1 MAPRTQ
7 QEITQ
12 AGNPRCPQGA
22 DGAAM
27 LRRCDPF
34 NPTPEEFFALLDR
47 AGFCNIRVNRK
58 AGTTWS
64 CVEGSKVSE

>member
-1 MAPRTQ
+1 MEPGTQ
-7 QEITQ
+7 REITQ

-27 LRRCDPF
+27 LRRF

-47 AGFCNIRVNRK
+47 AGFRNIRVNRK